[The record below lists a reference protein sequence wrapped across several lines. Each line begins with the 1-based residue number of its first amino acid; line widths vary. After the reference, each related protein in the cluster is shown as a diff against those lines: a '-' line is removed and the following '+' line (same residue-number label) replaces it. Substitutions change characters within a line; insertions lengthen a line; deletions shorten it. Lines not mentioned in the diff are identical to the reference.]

1 VTNSYKAPSTI
12 NTIGTI
18 CSLLTVCS
26 QHCDC
31 DVQQQHITS
40 NAE

>member
-1 VTNSYKAPSTI
+1 MHKTNTNSYTKHH
-12 NTIGTI
+12 
-18 CSLLTVCS
+18 
-26 QHCDC
+26 QHCDY